1 MIVLICALA
10 GLLLAVSLTAVLA
23 VRKARSQTDEQV
35 AEAVAN
41 LAAGMQQTMRELATS
56 VSGELPARPE
66 IATAELA
73 ASLDLDEVTE
83 RTLEAAGQIRGV
95 EAAFVDAGATGGS
108 RVSGTLGMQADEAA
122 KAALG
127 LPENDNL
134 RAVEVTYRYRIDDVD
149 QASPVVRSGVVLPIR
164 ADGAT
169 LGTLGAFTRSSSRRL
184 GDDEIGELERLVFR
198 AGPAL
203 DNARRYQEARALAD
217 LDALTGTHNRRY
229 FHETLAREVARA
241 HRYRRRLSV
250 IVFDLDDFKTVN
262 DRVGHLAGDAVLA
275 EAATRM
281 MSVTRSAD
289 VACRVGG
296 DEFAVVLP
304 ESSTA
309 DAELLA
315 GRIARAIG
323 ERPIGNAGTLALS
336 AGVAELRPG
345 DRPNDVFE
353 RADEALYRAK
363 ELGKARTV
371 TADGASA

>member
-1 MIVLICALA
+1 MIVLICAL
-10 GLLLAVSLTAVLA
+10 GVLLLAVSLTAVLA
-23 VRKARSQTDEQV
+23 VRKARAETDDRV
-35 AEAVAN
+35 AEAVAT

-56 VSGELPARPE
+56 VHGEPQARPE
-66 IATAELA
+66 LATTELA

-83 RTLEAAGQIRGV
+83 RTLEAAGQVRGV
-95 EAAFVDAGATGGS
+95 EAAFLEAAAPSGS
-108 RVSGTLGMQADEAA
+108 QVSGTLGMQPDEATR
-122 KAALG
+122 AAVG

-149 QASPVVRSGVVLPIR
+149 HASPVVRSGVVLPVR
-164 ADGAT
+164 ADGTT
-169 LGTLGAFTRSSSRRL
+169 LGTLAAFTRSSSRRL
-184 GDDEIGELERLVFR
+184 GDDEIGELERLASR

-203 DNARRYQEARALAD
+203 DNARRYMEARALAD
-217 LDALTGTHNRRY
+217 LDALTATHNRRY

-250 IVFDLDDFKTVN
+250 IVFDLDDFKAIN
-262 DRVGHLAGDAVLA
+262 DRVGHLAGDSVLA
-275 EAATRM
+275 EAAARM
-281 MSVTRSAD
+281 MSVTRTAD

-296 DEFAVVLP
+296 DEFAIVLP
-304 ESSTA
+304 ESSAA

-323 ERPIGNAGTLALS
+323 DRPIGGAGKLALS
-336 AGVAELRPG
+336 AGVAELRPS
-345 DRPNDVFE
+345 DRPNDIFE

-371 TADGASA
+371 TAEGASA

>member
-1 MIVLICALA
+1 
-10 GLLLAVSLTAVLA
+10 
-23 VRKARSQTDEQV
+23 
-35 AEAVAN
+35 
-41 LAAGMQQTMRELATS
+41 
-56 VSGELPARPE
+56 
-66 IATAELA
+66 
-73 ASLDLDEVTE
+73 
-83 RTLEAAGQIRGV
+83 
-95 EAAFVDAGATGGS
+95 
-108 RVSGTLGMQADEAA
+108 
-122 KAALG
+122 
-127 LPENDNL
+127 
-134 RAVEVTYRYRIDDVD
+134 
-149 QASPVVRSGVVLPIR
+149 
-164 ADGAT
+164 
-169 LGTLGAFTRSSSRRL
+169 
-184 GDDEIGELERLVFR
+184 
-198 AGPAL
+198 
-203 DNARRYQEARALAD
+203 
-217 LDALTGTHNRRY
+217 
-229 FHETLAREVARA
+229 
-241 HRYRRRLSV
+241 
-250 IVFDLDDFKTVN
+250 
-262 DRVGHLAGDAVLA
+262 
-275 EAATRM
+275 M

>member
-1 MIVLICALA
+1 MLVVICALG
-10 GLLLAVSLTAVLA
+10 GLLLAVSSIAVLA
-23 VRKARSQTDEQV
+23 VRKARSETDQQV

-56 VSGELPARPE
+56 VSGEAPSRPE
-66 IATAELA
+66 LSTAELA

-83 RTLEAAGQIRGV
+83 RTLEAAGRIRGV
-95 EAAFVDAGATGGS
+95 EAAFLDAGAAGGN
-108 RVSGTLGMQADEAA
+108 RVNGTLGMQADEAA

-149 QASPVVRSGVVLPIR
+149 HASPVVRSGVVLPIR

-169 LGTLGAFTRSSSRRL
+169 LGTLGAFTRASSRRL

-241 HRYRRRLSV
+241 HRYRRQLAV
-250 IVFDLDDFKTVN
+250 IVFDLDDFKRVN

-281 MSVTRSAD
+281 MSVTRTAD

-296 DEFAVVLP
+296 DEFAIVLP
-304 ESSTA
+304 ESSGA

-323 ERPIGNAGTLALS
+323 DRPIANAGTLALS
-336 AGVAELRPG
+336 AGVTELRPG
-345 DRPNDVFE
+345 DRPNDIFE

-371 TADGASA
+371 LADGASA